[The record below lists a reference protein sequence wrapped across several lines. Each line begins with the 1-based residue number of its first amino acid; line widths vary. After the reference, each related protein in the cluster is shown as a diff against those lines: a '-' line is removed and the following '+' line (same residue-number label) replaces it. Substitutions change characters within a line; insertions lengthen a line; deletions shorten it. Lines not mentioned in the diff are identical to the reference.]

1 MGRLRFDRPQ
11 PERDEERSTQQRE
24 GRFLEVSCVH
34 DNSNGTG
41 LQSSINV
48 SQLRRHPLRDYY
60 YGVCACDP
68 LAHRRRRVVSRMR
81 IPLRRRPLGRGH
93 ASRRQWH
100 HQPATHI
107 TGSWCATIIAYTWT
121 DSCQDFTRCSRTPPL
136 LLPPIT
142 ARTCQCPGRKIAGEK
157 KRVFARL
164 FVSSSFRDLFL
175 VFYDPHD

>member
-1 MGRLRFDRPQ
+1 MPFSFSPPILVFKTTTPTAQGKAPLTCP
-11 PERDEERSTQQRE
+11 
-24 GRFLEVSCVH
+24 SCG
-34 DNSNGTG
+34 GTRYV
-41 LQSSINV
+41 IIIITAYV
-48 SQLRRHPLRDYY
+48 Y
-60 YGVCACDP
+60 VCDP

-121 DSCQDFTRCSRTPPL
+121 DSCQDFTRCSRTLPPL
-136 LLPPIT
+136 LLPIT

-157 KRVFARL
+157 KGFSPVYLFLRL
-164 FVSSSFRDLFL
+164 F
-175 VFYDPHD
+175 